1 MNAEYNLNA
10 TFGFF
15 MEHAEKCLQKK
26 NTVQSQL
33 GKSDSDQKGKG
44 NKYDFELD
52 T

>member
-1 MNAEYNLNA
+1 MNAEYNLNE
-10 TFGFF
+10 TFGIF

-33 GKSDSDQKGKG
+33 GKTDSDQKGKG